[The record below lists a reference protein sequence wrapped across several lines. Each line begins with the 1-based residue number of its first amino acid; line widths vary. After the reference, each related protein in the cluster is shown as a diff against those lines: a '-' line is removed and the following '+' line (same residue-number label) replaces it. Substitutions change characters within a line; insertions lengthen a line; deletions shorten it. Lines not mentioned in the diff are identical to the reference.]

1 MDQPRKNI
9 PGKGH
14 TKCKGARPAGK
25 EPRTCEGRKDSHS
38 GQSAENE
45 GGQTTRQGARGLG
58 GAGKQRSLQLRTQD
72 DPSPP
77 ALLFRTVTGKNLD
90 SGLSQMRIK
99 NPGDSAPT

>member
-14 TKCKGARPAGK
+14 TKCKGAQPAGK
-25 EPRTCEGRKDSHS
+25 GPHTCEGREDSHG

-45 GGQTTRQGARGLG
+45 GGQTTRQGTRG
-58 GAGKQRSLQLRTQD
+58 LQLRTQD
-72 DPSPP
+72 DPSP
-77 ALLFRTVTGKNLD
+77 AGVTGKNLD

>member
-45 GGQTTRQGARGLG
+45 GGQTTRQGTRGLG
-58 GAGKQRSLQLRTQD
+58 GAGKQRGLQLRTQD
-72 DPSPP
+72 DPSP
-77 ALLFRTVTGKNLD
+77 AGVTGNNLD